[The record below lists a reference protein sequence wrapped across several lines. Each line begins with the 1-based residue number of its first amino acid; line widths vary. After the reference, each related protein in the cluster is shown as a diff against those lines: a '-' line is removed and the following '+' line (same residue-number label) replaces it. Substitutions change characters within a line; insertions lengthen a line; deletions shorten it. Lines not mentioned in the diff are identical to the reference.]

1 MHGLG
6 SFGKKRRFSLV
17 WIHLPSRQLPKTK
30 FRCRPLSSLLILK
43 LSTVHVLHP
52 IAFSFLPLNGYLI
65 KKSLI
70 SQKISFYV
78 LILIDQESVV
88 EAQCPV
94 QCQGLEKSKNP
105 VEPCFFEK
113 SYISV
118 CTISERMYSKNESSC
133 GIIRSQ

>member
-1 MHGLG
+1 MHRLG

-78 LILIDQESVV
+78 LILIDQESAVQRLNV
-88 EAQCPV
+88 RSDAQR
-94 QCQGLEKSKNP
+94 LKNLKNP
-105 VEPCFFEK
+105 VEARKIVRFCLYYFQTNVFK
-113 SYISV
+113 
-118 CTISERMYSKNESSC
+118 K
-133 GIIRSQ
+133 